1 MSLKS
6 FSSSERKLIR
16 SLQVLGFFIFSG
28 VTLVSGELWTL
39 AIFFGLF
46 YGLLGGY
53 WLGRIIVRVR
63 KEKSI
68 FFENELV
75 ARIKQY
81 IGLAFIVSALGSVY
95 LWFKAWRLDFSDSY
109 ATCLTRGGQA
119 CLQTSNPVWTAATLK
134 WLAPL
139 FMVISIAGLFV
150 FALMK
155 NNWPTLILALL
166 YIVGMS
172 YLAISFEIKN
182 KTGWTDSSLGQFT
195 NTLIPPI

>member
-6 FSSSERKLIR
+6 FSSSERRLIR
-16 SLQVLGFFIFSG
+16 SLQVSGFFISSG
-28 VTLVSGELWTL
+28 ITLVSGELWTV
-39 AIFFGLF
+39 AIVAGLF
-46 YGLLGGY
+46 YGLCGY
-53 WLGRIIVRVR
+53 WLGRMIVRVR

-81 IGLAFIVSALGSVY
+81 LGLALIVSTLGSAY

-139 FMVISIAGLFV
+139 IMVISIAGLFI

-155 NNWPTLILALL
+155 NNWPTLILAFL

-172 YLAISFEIKN
+172 YLALSFEIKN
-182 KTGWTDSSLGQFT
+182 KIGWTNSSLGQFT

>member
-6 FSSSERKLIR
+6 FSSSERRLIR

-28 VTLVSGELWTL
+28 ITLVSGGLWTV
-39 AIFFGLF
+39 AIVSGLF
-46 YGLLGGY
+46 YGLCGY

-68 FFENELV
+68 FFENEQV

-81 IGLAFIVSALGSVY
+81 LGLAFIVSALGSLF
-95 LWFKAWRLDFSDSY
+95 LWYKAWQLDFSNSY

-119 CLQTSNPVWTAATLK
+119 CLQTSNPVWTAATLQ

-139 FMVISIAGLFV
+139 FFVISIAGLFI
-150 FALMK
+150 FAVMR
-155 NNWPTLILALL
+155 NTWITLIVAFL
-166 YIVGMS
+166 YIIGMS
-172 YLAISFEIKN
+172 YLALHFEIKN
-182 KTGWTDSSLGQFT
+182 KIGWTNSSISQFSDFV
-195 NTLIPPI
+195 IFI